1 MPYFTRIQRALHCH
15 TFSFLNIAAYI
26 FPVPWYILLYDLHR
40 NTCVLCDLI
49 IFYDTGGCL
58 FPHHSYFF
66 RKSLTLHPETEFTIL
81 HKDKKFTIFLAQH
94 LTTSDNPTSLQFWW
108 IYNSNIWLKVENL
121 KYCRKEEKIQN
132 QATRARDSK
141 MPTFSHFYSI
151 LIGKNSNK
159 ISLIKK
165 SD

>member
-1 MPYFTRIQRALHCH
+1 MLPIFSQFLG
-15 TFSFLNIAAYI
+15 TFYCTTCIEIHVSFATLLFSMTLGDASSHIIHI
-26 FPVPWYILLYDLHR
+26 FL
-40 NTCVLCDLI
+40 
-49 IFYDTGGCL
+49 
-58 FPHHSYFF
+58 

-132 QATRARDSK
+132 QATRVRDSK